1 MGREDSLEKEMTTHS
16 SIPAWRIPWTEKP
29 GGYSPRGLTKS
40 QTRLSD
46 LAHRTKGKMEAVPLP
61 LLLLV
66 ATDKSSGDC
75 KTSIRRQK
83 LDRRRLTN

>member
-1 MGREDSLEKEMTTHS
+1 MTTHS

-29 GGYSPRGLTKS
+29 GGHSPWGLAKS
-40 QTRLSD
+40 QTPLSD
-46 LAHRTKGKMEAVPLP
+46 LAHRTKGKMEDVPLP

-75 KTSIRRQK
+75 KTSIRRPKVGQK
-83 LDRRRLTN
+83 KADKLETLKLKE